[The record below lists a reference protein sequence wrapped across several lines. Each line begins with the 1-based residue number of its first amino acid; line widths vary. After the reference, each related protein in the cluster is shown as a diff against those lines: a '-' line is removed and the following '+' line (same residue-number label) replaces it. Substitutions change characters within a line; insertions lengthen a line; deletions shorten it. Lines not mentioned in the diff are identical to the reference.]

1 MTRMTET
8 PDTTYPGAV
17 ELPVGRN
24 RSAGQQPTE
33 VGVGVFLQALDRTLW
48 DNAYKQP

>member
-8 PDTTYPGAV
+8 PDTTYPGAA

-24 RSAGQQPTE
+24 LSAGQHPAE
-33 VGVGVFLQALDRTLW
+33 AGVGVFLQALDRTLW